1 MKKRILILV
10 LALFL
15 VICSGSCRRDITWHD
30 WFYNLPFRQWYWP
43 LKLNRYDPGFGFCV
57 WGGANDVYR
66 HEDMVLLVRY
76 GLAMDSRGNVLAYD
90 PTVHKPYLA
99 DPDIAANYNLTD
111 TPPLFDPA
119 VLNLDF
125 STADMVDF
133 GAYGPLTW
141 LSEAGGVSYIFQF
154 ILTDGRMLKIYAD
167 RLPEALHIESPDPWK
182 YYSINSAVV
191 FDFFDETCQVLY
203 QRPGKWTESYTH
215 ISQLPGGYAYY
226 DLARAEKLAKQE
238 VDP

>member
-1 MKKRILILV
+1 MKKRILILI

-15 VICSGSCRRDITWHD
+15 VICSGSCRRDITWYD

-43 LKLNRYDPGFGFCV
+43 LKLSRYDPGFGFCV
-57 WGGANDVYR
+57 WDGVIGVYR
-66 HEDMVLLVRY
+66 HEDMVLFVRW

-90 PTVHKPYLA
+90 PSAFNAYYDTPVAIKSYG
-99 DPDIAANYNLTD
+99 ITD
-111 TPPLFDPA
+111 TPPLLDPA
-119 VLNLDF
+119 VLDLDF
-125 STADMVDF
+125 STADMIDLE
-133 GAYGPLTW
+133 AYGRLTRM
-141 LSEAGGVSYIFQF
+141 SHVGTISFIFEF